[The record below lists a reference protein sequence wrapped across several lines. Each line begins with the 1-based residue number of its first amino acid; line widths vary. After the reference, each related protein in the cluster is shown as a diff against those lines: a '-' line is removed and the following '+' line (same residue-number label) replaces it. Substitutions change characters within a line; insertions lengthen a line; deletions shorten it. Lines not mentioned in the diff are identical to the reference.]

1 MVARRSW
8 DCRTGDR
15 VRRHRAALEDQAGG
29 QTNPG
34 IGKQILSRSGI
45 QNMLILFNKNIIIF
59 KI

>member
-1 MVARRSW
+1 VVARRSW